1 MSNKLL
7 LSNIF
12 QQCNVQLSNLYPPRG
27 CAYGMGNLHL
37 KQLCLN
43 PLAIKTRIVNPL
55 RAKPTKW
62 SNTLKQ
68 VAGNSRQ
75 NAEC

>member
-12 QQCNVQLSNLYPPRG
+12 QQSNVQLSNLYPPRG
-27 CAYGMGNLHL
+27 CAYGMGHLHL
-37 KQLCLN
+37 KQLCL
-43 PLAIKTRIVNPL
+43 TVNPL
-55 RAKPTKW
+55 RTNPTKW

-68 VAGNSRQ
+68 VVGNSRQ